1 MRGGQPS
8 GAQARCNW
16 ARRGVYRFAVAGT
29 GETGKGAGDGGGVGE
44 QPRKAPKTGASERIG
59 AERITA
65 YHEYTRTKG
74 VNWPLY
80 VIARMILV
88 PAFLIWFRLE
98 RLGRE
103 HARVEGGLIVAS
115 NHRSF
120 LDPFVLGTML
130 PWKRPMHYVA
140 KVELFE
146 TAWQGWI
153 LSRLGAYPV
162 RRGEAD
168 AETLETSRRILE
180 RGGAL
185 CIFPEGTRIRRG
197 SLAVPHRG
205 VGRLA
210 LESGA
215 AVLPVAV
222 VGSERVRSG
231 WKIRPRKV
239 RLRAGRPMTFP
250 RTENPS
256 PSLAATVTSR
266 LWPNIE
272 LQWEWL
278 GGLPPMRKAAV
289 IGAGSWGTAV
299 AVLLARGGVEVQLG
313 CRTAEQAERVARERE
328 SSYLPGI
335 GLADSIAVKRAAD
348 IEVAGLDLVCLAVPS
363 AALPAA
369 VGALSDRVGSR
380 TAVLLLSK
388 GLVPPLGTLPS
399 EYVDE
404 RIRAR
409 AIAALGGPAHAG
421 EAASGTAALALATR
435 DEDLRAQLGDV
446 FVRAGLIC
454 ERSADVIGVEMA
466 GAAKNAASLAA
477 AAAAPHGLNAAGI
490 AAAEIWRECL
500 AYATMRGG
508 SPETFAGL
516 AGVGDLTATILAPGS
531 RNRRAG
537 ELLGSGVPAEQIPER
552 IGQASEGLDSV
563 PLIAAAVERAGVE
576 AGGLSGLAALIE
588 GEMTAVEWVEGLRR
602 AERVRTAA

>member
-1 MRGGQPS
+1 M
-8 GAQARCNW
+8 
-16 ARRGVYRFAVAGT
+16 YRFAVSDEGDKPAPAPAAAGS
-29 GETGKGAGDGGGVGE
+29 DGGNAE
-44 QPRKAPKTGASERIG
+44 KPRKAPKTGASERIG
-59 AERITA
+59 EERIA
-65 YHEYTRTKG
+65 GYHEFTRTKG
-74 VNWPLY
+74 VNWPIYFL
-80 VIARMILV
+80 ARLFLV
-88 PAFLIWFRLE
+88 PAFLIWLRLE

-103 HARVEGGLIVAS
+103 HAKVEGALIVAA

-120 LDPFVLGTML
+120 LDPFVLGATL
-130 PWKRPMHYVA
+130 PWRRPMHYVA

-146 TAWQGWI
+146 KAWQGWI
-153 LSRLGAYPV
+153 LNRLGAYPV

-168 AETLETSRRILE
+168 GATLETSRAILD

-215 AVLPVAV
+215 SVLPVAV
-222 VGSERVRSG
+222 IGSEEVRRG

-239 RLRAGRPMTFP
+239 RLRVGKAMTFP

-256 PSLAATVTSR
+256 PSLAASVTSR
-266 LWPNIE
+266 IWPNIE

-313 CRTAEQAERVARERE
+313 CRTAEQAEEINAHRE
-328 SSYLPGI
+328 SSYLPGVTLGSAI
-335 GLADSIAVKRAAD
+335 SIKRAAD
-348 IEVAGLDLVCLAVPS
+348 IEVGGLDLVCLAVPS
-363 AALPAA
+363 ASLPQA
-369 VGALSDRVGSR
+369 VGSLSDRIGAR

-388 GLVPPLGTLPS
+388 GLVPPLGTLPC

-404 RIRAR
+404 RLRTR
-409 AIAALGGPAHAG
+409 AIAALGGPAHAK
-421 EAASGTAALALATR
+421 EAASGTAALALASR

-446 FVRAGLIC
+446 FHRAGLIC
-454 ERSADVIGVEMA
+454 ERTPDVVGVEMA

-477 AAAAPHGLNAAGI
+477 AAAEPHGLNAAGI
-490 AAAEIWRECL
+490 AAAEVWRECV
-500 AYATMRGG
+500 AYATMRGAKL
-508 SPETFAGL
+508 ETFSGL
-516 AGVGDLTATILAPGS
+516 AGVGDLTATVLAPGS

-537 ELLGSGVPAEQIPER
+537 ELLGSGVPASQIPER

-563 PLIAAAVERAGVE
+563 PLIAAAVDGAGVD
-576 AGGLSGLAALIE
+576 AGGLLGLASLIE
-588 GEMTAVEWVEGLRR
+588 GEVTAVEWVANLRR
-602 AERVRTAA
+602 AERARSAA